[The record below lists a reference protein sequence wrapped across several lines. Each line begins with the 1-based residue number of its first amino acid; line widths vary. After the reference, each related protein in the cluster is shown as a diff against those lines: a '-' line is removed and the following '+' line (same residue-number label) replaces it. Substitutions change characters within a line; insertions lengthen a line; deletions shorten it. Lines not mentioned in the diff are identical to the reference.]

1 MKKIIL
7 MRHSIPDR
15 TIKCLNNDIPLS
27 SEGILKAECFF
38 KHSEFK
44 DVKEVYTSTYRRAKQ
59 TAKIFT
65 NNIITD
71 DRIIERKIGDIKSN
85 SKSFWKKQYD
95 DYNYKNQDGE
105 SLNEVCLR
113 MDLFIKEV
121 LRKMEDGQT
130 VLIVSHATAICA
142 YLTKYCEITVI
153 DEKEKTRKIKHNNK
167 IVLNGKIDTPSMF
180 VLSFDKGKMTYIEY
194 KDESII

>member
-7 MRHSIPDR
+7 MRHSIPDKS
-15 TIKCLNNDIPLS
+15 IKYLNCEMPLS
-27 SEGILKAECFF
+27 SEGILKAERFF
-38 KHSEFK
+38 KRSEFK
-44 DVKEVYTSTYRRAKQ
+44 YVKGVYASTYKRAKQ

-65 NNIITD
+65 HDIITD
-71 DRIIERKIGDIKSN
+71 DRIIERKIGNLKSN

-113 MDLFIKEV
+113 MDLFFKEV
-121 LRKMEDGQT
+121 LQKMDDGQT
-130 VLIVSHATAICA
+130 VLVVSHATAICA

-167 IVLNGKIDTPSMF
+167 VVLNGKIDTPSMF
-180 VLSFDKGKMTYIEY
+180 VLSFDKDKLVYVEY
-194 KDESII
+194 KD